1 MAKKRTKKTTTEE
14 TEKILYQT
22 PEDEPVIRRVL
33 TDDGNIEVF
42 TGTIGDN
49 NEDMTYGAAA
59 DATYTTLGANAPI
72 ATVATL
78 VEKALPLCPGINS
91 KYFSDGFSKSVIISP
106 NPDLAVQ
113 YKEVRRNLLSIIL
126 SNGTNTER
134 IEFNG
139 ENDQFPEMTCD
150 DGYVQSG
157 NNIRYRNN

>member
-42 TGTIGDN
+42 TGTLFGSTDEKDN
-49 NEDMTYGAAA
+49 DILYGAAA

-78 VEKALPLCPGINS
+78 V
-91 KYFSDGFSKSVIISP
+91 
-106 NPDLAVQ
+106 
-113 YKEVRRNLLSIIL
+113 
-126 SNGTNTER
+126 
-134 IEFNG
+134 
-139 ENDQFPEMTCD
+139 
-150 DGYVQSG
+150 
-157 NNIRYRNN
+157 